1 MWDAPNMAETP
12 VRLPSLSGMEAT
24 VTELLEGGE
33 RFGLE
38 LIDKRLN
45 DPGGACE
52 WAAFPPISAKR
63 CHAQQLPAFLCSPV
77 TSAIGF
83 RVRPVE

>member
-1 MWDAPNMAETP
+1 
-12 VRLPSLSGMEAT
+12 MEAT

-52 WAAFPPISAKR
+52 CAAFPPISAKR